1 MPTPRRLPYDPAVTS
16 RQLVVA
22 GTPVP
27 SFVYG
32 TAWKELETERLTR
45 LALEAGFR
53 GIDTA
58 NQRRHYHEA
67 GVGAAIGAAI
77 ADGLVTRD
85 ELFLQTKFTS
95 VGGQDHRL
103 PYDPDADEATQVRQS
118 FARSLE
124 HLHVE
129 RIDSYVLHGP
139 SRRVGLAASDLA
151 VWAAM
156 EALHAAGKTRFIG
169 VSNVGLDQLELLCA
183 RATTPPAFVQNRCFA
198 QNGWDGEVRA
208 FCRERGIVY
217 QGFSLLTANI
227 GHLRTPAF
235 AEIVRRVGR
244 TPAQVV
250 FRFALQV
257 GMQPLTGTTDPAHMR
272 EDLGAYDFELSPEDV
287 RLIEQIAEA

>member
-1 MPTPRRLPYDPAVTS
+1 MTS
-16 RQLVVA
+16 RQLSVA
-22 GTPVP
+22 GAPVP
-27 SFVYG
+27 SFVYR

-67 GVGAAIGAAI
+67 GAGAAIRTAI
-77 ADGLVTRD
+77 AEGLVKRD

-118 FARSLE
+118 FASSLE

-139 SRRVGLAASDLA
+139 SRRIGLAASDLA
-151 VWAAM
+151 VWTAM
-156 EALHAAGKTRFIG
+156 EELHAAGKTRFIG

-198 QNGWDGEVRA
+198 QNGWDGEIRT

-272 EDLGAYDFELSPEDV
+272 EDLGVYDFELSPEDV
-287 RLIEQIAEA
+287 RLIEAIAGA